1 MYIVTNRV
9 VYSRR
14 SGLDILGKTPNAKG
28 PHEIRFLEATEK
40 NGSWKVDLLLD
51 RPPVKD
57 WEQAGIDRVFGYASE
72 FIARSV
78 IKEAR
83 SKKKNVLF
91 YVHGFNN
98 DLEDVLTRARKM
110 EKLYG
115 VIAVVFTWPA
125 NGGGVSGVVSYKSD
139 KRDARASAG
148 ALERTLE
155 KISQYIHMINEEYEK
170 KINDES
176 LERFP
181 ENIEKRHEFIAKSYV
196 ENCPVRLT
204 LILHSMGNYVY
215 KNALRPSSTTANPL
229 VFDTV
234 ILAAPDVNNKD
245 HKYWVDKIK
254 FKNRLYILINEK
266 DKALLVSRIKLGDE
280 QLPRLGHWTKGL
292 DAKNVQYINLTSA
305 PDVGRSHAYFEDVE
319 NAKVRALFEDM
330 VNGIDC
336 ENSENNKYDLKFKQS
351 DNFFVLV

>member
-1 MYIVTNRV
+1 MYIVTNRI
-9 VYSRR
+9 VYPRR
-14 SGLDILGKTPNAKG
+14 DGLDILGKTPNAKG
-28 PHEIRFLEATEK
+28 PHEIRFLEASEK
-40 NGSWKVDLLLD
+40 NGKWKVELLD
-51 RPPVKD
+51 DRPAVKD
-57 WEQAGIDRVFGYASE
+57 WEKAGIERVHGYASE

-78 IKEAR
+78 IKLAR

-98 DLEDVLTRARKM
+98 DLEDILERAKKM
-110 EKLYG
+110 EELYG
-115 VIAVVFTWPA
+115 VIAVIFTWPA

-155 KISQYIHMINEEYEK
+155 KTSQYIHMINEEYENR
-170 KINDES
+170 INEES
-176 LERFP
+176 IERYP
-181 ENIEKRHEFIAKSYV
+181 ENIEKRYEFIARSYV

-245 HKYWVDKIK
+245 HKEWVDKVK

-292 DAKNVQYINLTSA
+292 DSKNAQYINLTNA
-305 PDVGRSHAYFEDVE
+305 PEVGRSHAYFEDVE
-319 NAKVRALFEDM
+319 NGKVRAFFKDM
-330 VNGIDC
+330 FNGIDC
-336 ENSENNKYDLKFKQS
+336 DNSENNKYDLQYVTS
-351 DNFFVLV
+351 DNYFLLK